1 MDFANQIRTG
11 LIFMVLAT
19 APAINMKDN
28 LIVRLGMETD
38 VGYALGFALLFSIL
52 LSERNAFI
60 VVAVVFFGLNVN
72 MPLDFSLKFGTDR
85 DYYVGLMTAL
95 LLQPLMVRT
104 MQLG

>member
-19 APAINMKDN
+19 APAINMKDK

-60 VVAVVFFGLNVN
+60 VVAVVFFSLSVN

-85 DYYVGLMTAL
+85 DYYAGLMMAL